1 MDRFSE
7 GLRPQDRI
15 SIVAFGAGEAVLRD
29 WTRRNDLRMD
39 FEVPTNN
46 PVCDDTD
53 FYRAMSWA
61 AGKISRIDGRKGVI
75 VFSDGVHEHIT
86 QRSASVGGVPLRRFI
101 DPVDD
106 NVFQASLKS
115 VRESEA
121 IFYFVAVNTDFNPA
135 PVNDLLHPAT
145 EFSATAVFNLQQVR
159 LRMQMLARDSGGQIV
174 YPKGVADYAALFE
187 HIGAELGSSYSL
199 GYAPPDPTDRLRHSI
214 EVRVRDKKLKV
225 SQSRDTY
232 RIQ

>member
-1 MDRFSE
+1 
-7 GLRPQDRI
+7 
-15 SIVAFGAGEAVLRD
+15 
-29 WTRRNDLRMD
+29 MD
-39 FEVPTNN
+39 FDVPTSN

-61 AGKISRIDGRKGVI
+61 AGKIRGVDGRKGVI
-75 VFSDGVHEHIT
+75 VFSDGVHEHIP
-86 QRSASVGGVPLRRFI
+86 QKRVSVGGLSLARFI
-101 DPVDD
+101 DPADD
-106 NVFQASLKS
+106 EMFQESLRN

-135 PVNDLLHPAT
+135 SVSDLLHPST
-145 EFSATAVFNLQQVR
+145 SYTATAVFNLQQVR
-159 LRMQMLARDSGGQIV
+159 LRMEMLARDSGGRIV
-174 YPKGVADYAALFE
+174 YPRGVADYAALFE

-199 GYAPPDPTDRLRHSI
+199 GYAPPDPSDTLRHRI
-214 EVRVRDKKLKV
+214 EVRVKDKGLKV